1 MTKKERREIARER
14 ARLAAGQ
21 EISINKIT
29 IQEKSIRTLLSGVQA
44 KLLWVTSFLPSPDSL
59 DDQNYRSCQPQTS
72 KQLNSP
78 FNDFPGFQPHLLN
91 DTRTLSTSM
100 EESDSD
106 GPSNIGTIPG
116 TKGNPTEKAN
126 SKEQALRDHKLRI
139 LQTQSVATHDDA
151 SDSDL
156 EVGPPTKL
164 EQQRKLAEQRKVSYG
179 QRMFLKNAH
188 APTQEFVLN
197 PRATTEE
204 LEVVQ
209 DQVMKTGIRDPKLFH
224 LWIRQVAER
233 DNMRQIK
240 RKEEM
245 WKRLGGTVQEHRTSA
260 SMSDAMENQIR
271 QRLDVW
277 AKQAEMKEIE
287 TSHSHQIDDEGKN
300 SDWTPE
306 TRGSTSPVYKDE
318 HTDYERMELGEMNDD
333 LLEDQ
338 NAQEANSNGDQSDDE
353 ESLVSETQVK
363 FKRRH
368 CARIVDSEQ
377 SDSEEYDVQ
386 DSSIRKPRVDHYLV
400 SSSDDRT
407 EDENDKEND
416 TRLMFDHSEDKENK
430 AVTRHEP
437 LSNRSIFDEQGYDSS
452 PSPPHIS
459 SRSLEHENWYSSQIT
474 TSSCGKRQPF
484 SVISDASPSLP
495 RRQPSSLTQVFATQL
510 KHSSQIRKP
519 IEDDGEEDVFGS
531 TPLLAPVF
539 GGENT
544 EENKKPAPP
553 GFSQFSPDG
562 SGSICPAP
570 LQPGFSDLFESG
582 TQENDAVSHYR

>member
-1 MTKKERREIARER
+1 MF
-14 ARLAAGQ
+14 
-21 EISINKIT
+21 
-29 IQEKSIRTLLSGVQA
+29 SG
-44 KLLWVTSFLPSPDSL
+44 S
-59 DDQNYRSCQPQTS
+59 
-72 KQLNSP
+72 
-78 FNDFPGFQPHLLN
+78 QPHLHN
-91 DTRTLSTSM
+91 DTRSLSTSL
-100 EESDSD
+100 EDSDLD

-116 TKGNPTEKAN
+116 TRGKLMDKAN
-126 SKEQALRDHKLRI
+126 SKEQVLRDHKLRI
-139 LQTQSVATHDDA
+139 LQTQSVATYDDA

-164 EQQRKLAEQRKVSYG
+164 EQQRKLAEQRKMSYG

-188 APTQEFVLN
+188 SSTQEFVLN
-197 PRATTEE
+197 PQATKEE
-204 LEVVQ
+204 LGAIQ
-209 DQVMKTGIRDPKLFH
+209 DQVMKTGIRDPKLFR
-224 LWIRQVAER
+224 LWTRQVVEK

-245 WKRLGGTVQEHRTSA
+245 WKRLGGTIEEHKMSA
-260 SMSDAMENQIR
+260 SMSDTMENQIR
-271 QRLDVW
+271 KRLDVW

-287 TSHSHQIDDEGKN
+287 TSNLDQIDDERGI

-306 TRGSTSPVYKDE
+306 TRGSTSPVHKDE
-318 HTDYERMELGEMNDD
+318 HTDYERMELGETNDD
-333 LLEDQ
+333 LLKDQ

-377 SDSEEYDVQ
+377 SDSEEYDVE
-386 DSSIRKPRVDHYLV
+386 DSSIRKPQVEHYLV

-416 TRLMFDHSEDKENK
+416 TRLMFDRSEDKENK
-430 AVTRHEP
+430 AVARHEP
-437 LSNRSIFDEQGYDSS
+437 LSNRSIFDEQEYDSS
-452 PSPPHIS
+452 PSPPHIL
-459 SRSLEHENWYSSQIT
+459 SRGLEHEHWDSSQIT

-484 SVISDASPSLP
+484 SVISDASPSFP
-495 RRQPSSLTQVFATQL
+495 RRQPSSLTQVFASQL

-519 IEDDGEEDVFGS
+519 IEGDGEEDVFGP

-544 EENKKPAPP
+544 EEDKKPAPP
-553 GFSQFSPDG
+553 GFSQFSQDG
-562 SGSICPAP
+562 SGSMCLDVPAP

-582 TQENDAVSHYR
+582 TPENSVVSHCRCVPVMPFADF

>member
-1 MTKKERREIARER
+1 
-14 ARLAAGQ
+14 
-21 EISINKIT
+21 
-29 IQEKSIRTLLSGVQA
+29 
-44 KLLWVTSFLPSPDSL
+44 
-59 DDQNYRSCQPQTS
+59 
-72 KQLNSP
+72 
-78 FNDFPGFQPHLLN
+78 
-91 DTRTLSTSM
+91 M
-100 EESDSD
+100 EEFDSD
-106 GPSNIGTIPG
+106 GPSDIGTVPG
-116 TKGNPTEKAN
+116 IRGKLTDKAI

-139 LQTQSVATHDDA
+139 LETQSVATHDDA

-164 EQQRKLAEQRKVSYG
+164 EQQRKLAEQKKMSYG

-188 APTQEFVLN
+188 ASTQEFVLN
-197 PRATTEE
+197 PQATKEE
-204 LEVVQ
+204 LEAVQ
-209 DQVMKTGIRDPKLFH
+209 DHVIKTGIRDPKLFH
-224 LWIRQVAER
+224 LWIRQVAEK

-245 WKRLGGTVQEHRTSA
+245 WKRLGGAIEEHRTSA
-260 SMSDAMENQIR
+260 SISDAMENQIR
-271 QRLDVW
+271 KRLDVW

-287 TSHSHQIDDEGKN
+287 TCNLDQILDEGEN

-306 TRGSTSPVYKDE
+306 TRGSTSPVHKDE
-318 HTDYERMELGEMNDD
+318 HTDYERMELGETNDD

-338 NAQEANSNGDQSDDE
+338 NAQEADSNEDQSDDE
-353 ESLVSETQVK
+353 ESLAPETLVK

-368 CARIVDSEQ
+368 CVRIVDSEQ
-377 SDSEEYDVQ
+377 SDSEEYD
-386 DSSIRKPRVDHYLV
+386 SSIRKPKIEHYLV

-416 TRLMFDHSEDKENK
+416 TRLMFDRSEDKENK

-437 LSNRSIFDEQGYDSS
+437 LSNRSIFDEQEYDSS

-459 SRSLEHENWYSSQIT
+459 SRGLEHENWDSSQIT
-474 TSSCGKRQPF
+474 TSSRGKRRPF
-484 SVISDASPSLP
+484 SVISAISPSFP

-544 EENKKPAPP
+544 KEDKKPAPP
-553 GFSQFSPDG
+553 GFSQFSQDG
-562 SGSICPAP
+562 SGSMCLDAPAP
-570 LQPGFSDLFESG
+570 LQPGFSELFESG
-582 TQENDAVSHYR
+582 TPENDVVSHCRCVPMMSCRLLISYLSGWLFATRSTEAKTIGFDTGPNLATCIPG

>member
-1 MTKKERREIARER
+1 
-14 ARLAAGQ
+14 
-21 EISINKIT
+21 
-29 IQEKSIRTLLSGVQA
+29 
-44 KLLWVTSFLPSPDSL
+44 
-59 DDQNYRSCQPQTS
+59 
-72 KQLNSP
+72 
-78 FNDFPGFQPHLLN
+78 
-91 DTRTLSTSM
+91 M

-106 GPSNIGTIPG
+106 GPSNIGTVPG
-116 TKGNPTEKAN
+116 IRGKPTDKAN

-139 LQTQSVATHDDA
+139 LETQSVAMHDDA

-164 EQQRKLAEQRKVSYG
+164 DQQRKLAEQRKMSYG

-188 APTQEFVLN
+188 ASAQEFVLN
-197 PRATTEE
+197 PQATKEE
-204 LEVVQ
+204 LEAIQ
-209 DQVMKTGIRDPKLFH
+209 GQVMKTGIRNPKLFR
-224 LWIRQVAER
+224 LWIRQVTEK

-245 WKRLGGTVQEHRTSA
+245 WKRLGGTIEEHRTSA

-271 QRLDVW
+271 KRLDVW
-277 AKQAEMKEIE
+277 AKQAEVKETE
-287 TSHSHQIDDEGKN
+287 TCNLDQIDDES

-306 TRGSTSPVYKDE
+306 TRGSTSPIHKDE
-318 HTDYERMELGEMNDD
+318 HTDYERMELGDN

-338 NAQEANSNGDQSDDE
+338 NAQEANSNEDQSDDE
-353 ESLVSETQVK
+353 ESPVPETQVK
-363 FKRRH
+363 SKRRH

-377 SDSEEYDVQ
+377 SGSEEYDVENP
-386 DSSIRKPRVDHYLV
+386 SIRKPKIEHYLV

-416 TRLMFDHSEDKENK
+416 TRLMFDRSEDKENK
-430 AVTRHEP
+430 AVTRHEL
-437 LSNRSIFDEQGYDSS
+437 LSNRSIFDEQEYDSS

-459 SRSLEHENWYSSQIT
+459 SPSLEHENWDSSQVT

-484 SVISDASPSLP
+484 GVISDASPSFP
-495 RRQPSSLTQVFATQL
+495 RRKPSSLTQVFATQL
-510 KHSSQIRKP
+510 KHSSQIRKLT
-519 IEDDGEEDVFGS
+519 EDDEEEDVFGS

-544 EENKKPAPP
+544 KEDKKPAPP
-553 GFSQFSPDG
+553 GFSQFSQDG
-562 SGSICPAP
+562 SGSMCPDAPAP

-582 TQENDAVSHYR
+582 TPENRVVSHCRCVPMSCRLLISYLSGWLFATRSTEAKTIGFDPGPNLATCIPG